1 MTIDKWLSEGEK
13 KDKLEKKIEKLPPS
27 SEPSDKIPPEME
39 EHLLKESIANLIKN
53 KPTKIPETNKSATED
68 DYFLKQIIEFKEWL
82 NNRTYLKG
90 DKIKVMRWITS
101 LNSIIEDE
109 QRNQKNLSYNPS
121 NKKRELIEK
130 FRTVPP
136 RLIDEK
142 TRVAINKKLN
152 GREKTSSDN
161 YYLRK
166 LKRNVREKLKELKY
180 YKILEE
186 IIDF

>member
-1 MTIDKWLSEGEK
+1 MSIDKWLSESEK
-13 KDKLEKKIEKLPPS
+13 KDKIKKEPEDSAPSPEQSNKLPP
-27 SEPSDKIPPEME
+27 EIKER
-39 EHLLKESIANLIKN
+39 LLKESIANLIENLPK
-53 KPTKIPETNKSATED
+53 KVSDLSDQSAGE

-90 DKIKVMRWITS
+90 DRRKIVRWVTS

-109 QRNQKNLSYNPS
+109 ERNHLKESNPPS
-121 NKKRELIEK
+121 NIKRELIKK
-130 FRTVPP
+130 FRSIPP

-142 TRVAINKKLN
+142 TRIAINKKLN

-186 IIDF
+186 IIEL